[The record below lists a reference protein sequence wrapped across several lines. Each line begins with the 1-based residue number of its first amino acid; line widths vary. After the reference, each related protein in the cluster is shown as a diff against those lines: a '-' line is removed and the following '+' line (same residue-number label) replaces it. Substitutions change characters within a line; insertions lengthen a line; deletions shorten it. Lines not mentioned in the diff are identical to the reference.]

1 MESAREAMK
10 NGDWE
15 RAKNQAKK
23 AEVLAMQLTG
33 NQ

>member
-1 MESAREAMK
+1 MK
-10 NGDWE
+10 NGDWV

-33 NQ
+33 SQ